1 MEEPFKMTEICFK
14 KGLDKSNARRGVGRE
29 ARDKILICTTGMA
42 GGLQFF
48 VLPRNTSETFK
59 KKGGCISSIA

>member
-29 ARDKILICTTGMA
+29 ARDKILICTTGVA
-42 GGLQFF
+42 GRLQFF
-48 VLPRNTSETFK
+48 VLPTNTS
-59 KKGGCISSIA
+59 GNI